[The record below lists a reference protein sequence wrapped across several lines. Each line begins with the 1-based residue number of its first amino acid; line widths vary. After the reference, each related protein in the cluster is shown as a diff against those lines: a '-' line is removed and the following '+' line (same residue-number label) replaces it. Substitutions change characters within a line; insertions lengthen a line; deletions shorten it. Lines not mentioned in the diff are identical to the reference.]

1 MKLPADFV
9 IRKFLRTCMT
19 PFSQKDFSAM
29 LARIGMRFTP
39 DECTML
45 LEENPNVFALVDG
58 MYLTRAGA
66 FTGQYFSMKPTR
78 AEISKKV
85 FIAGH
90 RCIPFVDSEIL
101 SCDLTFLYNGT
112 VLPRVVVDYSGDAAL
127 ELFSLYGDEFSSQY
141 IASDPANSDIN
152 LAETSFSLP
161 PVVKM
166 TSFSLE
172 PVIKREGFSSGDRL
186 VCRVSNWDKGII
198 EVSVLHHNSEPFQ
211 MDMADVVREDWYSLL
226 ENRLLSSFDIVG
238 PCASIE
244 QQLAL
249 VFAENRSELCVKN
262 CGSIEE
268 LFLRSKK
275 IGFELFGVETRLWR
289 KNEDVPAIG
298 RWNAP
303 EVVSAPGTVLYE
315 NGIAIEPMLPYVID
329 SYVKDLLYCESEDYE
344 GVLKSIYP
352 FYYMI
357 SREQRKLLLLHLKN
371 RHDILLRN
379 YNRFADFEIGAIRH
393 KALELYTTVN
403 DLVCS
408 INLVD
413 SSLKEF
419 PQRPLVILTQIF
431 GHIKHIIEVLEN
443 SPSVVMEEIEEISL
457 SIEGMECNFEGISS
471 QLRWTVDKKRRSGFS
486 VVK

>member
-1 MKLPADFV
+1 
-9 IRKFLRTCMT
+9 
-19 PFSQKDFSAM
+19 M
-29 LARIGMRFTP
+29 LARIGIRFTP

-186 VCRVSNWDKGII
+186 VCRVSNWD
-198 EVSVLHHNSEPFQ
+198 
-211 MDMADVVREDWYSLL
+211 
-226 ENRLLSSFDIVG
+226 
-238 PCASIE
+238 
-244 QQLAL
+244 
-249 VFAENRSELCVKN
+249 
-262 CGSIEE
+262 
-268 LFLRSKK
+268 
-275 IGFELFGVETRLWR
+275 
-289 KNEDVPAIG
+289 
-298 RWNAP
+298 
-303 EVVSAPGTVLYE
+303 
-315 NGIAIEPMLPYVID
+315 
-329 SYVKDLLYCESEDYE
+329 
-344 GVLKSIYP
+344 
-352 FYYMI
+352 
-357 SREQRKLLLLHLKN
+357 
-371 RHDILLRN
+371 
-379 YNRFADFEIGAIRH
+379 
-393 KALELYTTVN
+393 
-403 DLVCS
+403 
-408 INLVD
+408 
-413 SSLKEF
+413 
-419 PQRPLVILTQIF
+419 
-431 GHIKHIIEVLEN
+431 
-443 SPSVVMEEIEEISL
+443 
-457 SIEGMECNFEGISS
+457 
-471 QLRWTVDKKRRSGFS
+471 
-486 VVK
+486 